1 LALAAFAPELSILLV
16 GVGAVLVAIGIGY
29 IVVSYGLLKGK
40 GWAWSITLILSY
52 IGIAIGIAS
61 IVTGNLLSIVHLIIN
76 IVIIWYLYRRHIKV
90 LWKTSYGENLE
101 IIRTDPKNINILSK
115 DSPLFFC
122 SKRLILA
129 YRRIHIVI
137 EDRCT

>member
-61 IVTGNLLSIVHLIIN
+61 IVTGNLLSIIHLIIN
-76 IVIIWYLYRRHIKV
+76 IVIIWYLYRPHIKV
-90 LWKTSYGENLE
+90 
-101 IIRTDPKNINILSK
+101 
-115 DSPLFFC
+115 FFG
-122 SKRLILA
+122 KPA
-129 YRRIHIVI
+129 TARI
-137 EDRCT
+137 